1 MAKFTHDELEQAFRT
16 YWRTGA
22 VAEDWDAWANLF
34 TEDCTYVEHWY
45 GSIQGREAVRAW
57 IKPVMAKF
65 LEIYTAYDWHVVDPE
80 HGRVIVYMQ
89 NRRDRPGGGAPIDF
103 AGITLLDYA
112 GGGLWKKEEDFWSL
126 RGREVAMKE
135 YEEACV
141 KHDPEH
147 PKRGT
152 RLDWGNG
159 PEWAR
164 GSRSHAE
171 RRPVA

>member
-1 MAKFTHDELEQAFRT
+1 MSAPP
-16 YWRTGA
+16 
-22 VAEDWDAWANLF
+22 
-34 TEDCTYVEHWY
+34 
-45 GSIQGREAVRAW
+45 S
-57 IKPVMAKF
+57 
-65 LEIYTAYDWHVVDPE
+65 
-80 HGRVIVYMQ
+80 
-89 NRRDRPGGGAPIDF
+89 GGGAPIDF